1 MRVSQQNCNKIL
13 LQELPF
19 YEDDKIHHKSRKT
32 YHAKTTRKRK
42 SHSTKLNDDLP
53 SNKRL
58 FQKND
63 SCLCYRP
70 STKTIQEG
78 KILNR
83 IDSAQATKDSFY
95 NVIFNDNKVEVVPL
109 ISFFFTP
116 KQKEKE
122 KEKASK
128 KKEKM
133 DKLYNE

>member
-1 MRVSQQNCNKIL
+1 MLVSQQNCNKVL

-19 YEDDKIHHKSRKT
+19 YEDDKIHHKTRKT
-32 YHAKTTRKRK
+32 YHAETTRKRK

-70 STKTIQEG
+70 STKNLQEG
-78 KILNR
+78 TILQR
-83 IDSAQATKDSFY
+83 IDNVQATTDSFY
-95 NVIFNDNKVEVVPL
+95 SVIFNDNKVEVVPFE
-109 ISFFFTP
+109 SFFFP

-122 KEKASK
+122 KEKAS
-128 KKEKM
+128 
-133 DKLYNE
+133 